1 LNNGRKKAALALG
14 IAMIGNV
21 RMSIRFFNDWE
32 MCAVWKD
39 TKAKWYFSVM
49 VIVGI
54 FNEEA
59 DDNKVRN

>member
-1 LNNGRKKAALALG
+1 
-14 IAMIGNV
+14 MIGNV